1 MSVATLLD
9 YMGDCRTMV
18 LEEMRGMIPR
28 EGRLGRVLYDL
39 VFDYPLR
46 DAKALRPAL
55 CVATCCAL
63 GGSLE
68 AVSNS
73 ATVIELF
80 HNAFLIHDDIEDG
93 SEKRRCAPTLH
104 RVHGLPVAINVGD
117 AMFALTLEPLL
128 ENTRRLDLGRAL
140 RILKVIARMVRESAE
155 GQALELAWIGDARW
169 NLADWDYLRM
179 VHKKTSHYTFITP
192 VVVGA
197 IVAGET
203 GEGLGRLRL
212 FATALGAAFQIQDDV
227 LNLAGDEERTGKE
240 VDGDLWEGKH
250 TLVLLH
256 AVRSCT
262 ESERRRATAI
272 LRKRRPLDSSAA
284 DRMMPLRELVD
295 RLRAEGR
302 LSAKSARALARGIDE
317 AAGESDFKTVDD
329 VLFLRD
335 LIRRH
340 RSIDHARAVALRRA
354 QRARRTLT
362 SLSRSWPATVHRD
375 FLHDLTTFVIERD
388 H

>member
-28 EGRLGRVLYDL
+28 EGRLGSVLYDL

-169 NLADWDYLRM
+169 NLADRDYLRM

-203 GEGLGRLRL
+203 GEGLDRLRL

-262 ESERRRATAI
+262 EKERRRATAI
-272 LRKRRPLDSSAA
+272 LRKRRPVDSSAA

-302 LSAKSARALARGIDE
+302 LSAKSAQALVRGIDE
-317 AAGESDFKTVDD
+317 AAGAVQFKTVDD
-329 VLFLRD
+329 ILFLRD

-354 QRARRTLT
+354 ERARRTLT
-362 SLSRSWPATVHRD
+362 SLSRNWRPSVHRD

>member
-18 LEEMRGMIPR
+18 LEEMRGMIP
-28 EGRLGRVLYDL
+28 GDDRLGRVLYDL

-68 AVSNS
+68 AVSSS
-73 ATVIELF
+73 ASVIELF

-93 SEKRRCAPTLH
+93 SEKRRCGPTLH

-169 NLADWDYLRM
+169 DLADRDYLRM

-203 GEGLGRLRL
+203 GEGLDRLRL
-212 FATALGAAFQIQDDV
+212 FATALGTAFQIQDDV
-227 LNLAGDEERTGKE
+227 LNLDGDEERTGKE
-240 VDGDLWEGKH
+240 ADGDLWEGKH
-250 TLVLLH
+250 TLVLSH

-262 ESERRRATAI
+262 EEERRRATAI
-272 LRKRRPLDSSAA
+272 LRKRRPHDSSAA

-317 AAGESDFKTVDD
+317 ASDAGDFKTVDD
-329 VLFLRD
+329 VDFLRE
-335 LIRRH
+335 LIRRQG
-340 RSIDHARAVALRRA
+340 SIDHARAVALRRA

-362 SLSRSWPATVHRD
+362 SLSRRWPSSVHRD

>member
-18 LEEMRGMIPR
+18 LEEMRGMIPKD
-28 EGRLGRVLYDL
+28 GRLGRVLYDL

-93 SEKRRCAPTLH
+93 SEKRRSGPTLH
-104 RVHGLPVAINVGD
+104 RMHGLPVAINVGD

-128 ENTRRLDLGRAL
+128 DNTRLLDLGRAL
-140 RILKVIARMVRESAE
+140 RILKVVARMVRESAE
-155 GQALELAWIGDARW
+155 GQALELAWIREACWTQTDR
-169 NLADWDYLRM
+169 DYLRM

-197 IVAGET
+197 VVAGEV
-203 GEGLGRLRL
+203 GERLGRLRL

-227 LNLAGDEERTGKE
+227 LNLAGDEDRIGKE
-240 VDGDLWEGKH
+240 LDGDLWEGKH

-262 ESERRRATAI
+262 EAERRRATAV
-272 LRKRRPLDSSAA
+272 LRKRRPFDGAAA

-295 RLRAEGR
+295 RLRADGQ
-302 LSAKSARALARGIDE
+302 LSARSARVLTRGIDE
-317 AAGESDFKTVDD
+317 AAGAADFKTVDD

-335 LIRRH
+335 LIRRQG
-340 RSIDHARAVALRRA
+340 SIDHARAVALRRA

-362 SLSRSWPATVHRD
+362 ALTREWTPSVHRD

>member
-28 EGRLGRVLYDL
+28 DGRLGRVLYDL

-63 GGSLE
+63 GGSVE

-93 SEKRRCAPTLH
+93 SEKRRSGPTLH
-104 RVHGLPVAINVGD
+104 RMHGLPVAINVGD

-128 ENTRRLDLGRAL
+128 ENTRLLDLGRAL

-155 GQALELAWIGDARW
+155 GQALELAWIRDACWALTDR
-169 NLADWDYLRM
+169 DYLRM

-197 IVAGET
+197 VVAGEV
-203 GEGLGRLRL
+203 GERLGRLRL

-227 LNLAGDEERTGKE
+227 LNLAGDEDRIGKE
-240 VDGDLWEGKH
+240 LDGDLWEGKH

-256 AVRSCT
+256 AVRSST
-262 ESERRRATAI
+262 PAERRRATAI
-272 LRKRRPLDSSAA
+272 LRKRRPFDSSST

-295 RLRAEGR
+295 RMRADGR
-302 LSAKSARALARGIDE
+302 LSARSARVLTKGIEE
-317 AAGESDFKTVDD
+317 AAEVTDFKTVDD

-335 LIRRH
+335 LIRRQ
-340 RSIDHARAVALRRA
+340 RSIDHARAVAIRRA

-362 SLSRSWPATVHRD
+362 SLARDWPASVHRD

>member
-9 YMGDCRTMV
+9 YMGDCRTIV
-18 LEEMRGMIPR
+18 LEEMRGMVPR
-28 EGRLGRVLYDL
+28 DGRLGHVLYDL

-93 SEKRRCAPTLH
+93 SEKRRSAPTLH

-169 NLADWDYLRM
+169 NLADRDYLRM
-179 VHKKTSHYTFITP
+179 VHKKTTHYTFITP

-203 GEGLGRLRL
+203 GQGLDRLRL

-262 ESERRRATAI
+262 ESERRRATSI
-272 LRKRRPLDSSAA
+272 LRKRRPVDSSAA
-284 DRMMPLRELVD
+284 DRMMPLRELVE
-295 RLRAEGR
+295 RLRADGR
-302 LSAKSARALARGIDE
+302 LSASSARALVRGIDE
-317 AAGESDFKTVDD
+317 AAGEVEFKTVDD

-362 SLSRSWPATVHRD
+362 SLSRGWPASVHRD

>member
-18 LEEMRGMIPR
+18 LEEMRGMVPR
-28 EGRLGRVLYDL
+28 EGRVGRVLYDL
-39 VFDYPLR
+39 VFEYPLR

-93 SEKRRCAPTLH
+93 SEKRRSGPTLH
-104 RVHGLPVAINVGD
+104 RAHGLPVAINVGD

-155 GQALELAWIGDARW
+155 GQALELAWIRDACW
-169 NLADWDYLRM
+169 ALADRDYLRM

-197 IVAGET
+197 IVAGGS
-203 GEGLGRLRL
+203 GEALGRLRF

-227 LNLAGDEERTGKE
+227 LNLVGDEDRTGKE

-256 AVRSCT
+256 AVRSCA
-262 ESERRRATAI
+262 EDERRRATAI

-295 RLRAEGR
+295 RLRGEGR
-302 LSAKSARALARGIDE
+302 ISASSARALARGIDKD
-317 AAGESDFKTVDD
+317 AGAIEFKTVDD

-335 LIRRH
+335 LIRRQ

-362 SLSRSWPATVHRD
+362 SLSRDWPPTVHRD

>member
-18 LEEMRGMIPR
+18 LEEMRGMIPKD
-28 EGRLGRVLYDL
+28 GRLGRVLYDL

-93 SEKRRCAPTLH
+93 SEKRRSGPTLH
-104 RVHGLPVAINVGD
+104 RMHGLPVAINVGD

-128 ENTRRLDLGRAL
+128 ENTRLLDLGRAL
-140 RILKVIARMVRESAE
+140 RILKIIARMVRESAE
-155 GQALELAWIGDARW
+155 GQALELAWIRDARW
-169 NLADWDYLRM
+169 AQTDRDYLRM

-197 IVAGET
+197 VVAGEV
-203 GEGLGRLRL
+203 GERLGRLRL

-227 LNLAGDEERTGKE
+227 LNLAGDEDRIGKE
-240 VDGDLWEGKH
+240 LDGDLWEGKH

-256 AVRSCT
+256 AVRSCS
-262 ESERRRATAI
+262 EAERRRATAI
-272 LRKRRPLDSSAA
+272 LRKRRPFDGAA

-295 RLRAEGR
+295 RLRADGQ
-302 LSAKSARALARGIDE
+302 LSARSARVLARGIDE
-317 AAGESDFKTVDD
+317 AAEAADFKTIDD

-335 LIRRH
+335 LIRRQ

-362 SLSRSWPATVHRD
+362 SLTRDWPASVHRD

>member
-1 MSVATLLD
+1 MSVATLLE
-9 YMGDCRTMV
+9 YMDDCRTLV
-18 LEEMRGMIPR
+18 LEEMRGMVPR
-28 EGRLGRVLYDL
+28 DGQLGRVLYDL

-55 CVATCCAL
+55 CVATCRAL

-93 SEKRRCAPTLH
+93 SEKRRSGPTLH
-104 RVHGLPVAINVGD
+104 RVHGTPVAINVGD

-128 ENTRRLDLGRAL
+128 DNTRLLDLGRAL

-155 GQALELAWIGDARW
+155 GQAVELAWIRDGSWA
-169 NLADWDYLRM
+169 LADRDYLRM

-197 IVAGET
+197 IVAGMRNED
-203 GEGLGRLRL
+203 LGRLRL

-227 LNLAGDEERTGKE
+227 LNLAGHEAQIGKE

-250 TLVLLH
+250 TLILLH
-256 AVRSCT
+256 AVRTCT
-262 ESERRRATAI
+262 EADRKRATTV
-272 LRKRRPLDSSAA
+272 LRKRRPTELSGA
-284 DRMMPLRELVD
+284 DRMMPLKELVD
-295 RLRAEGR
+295 RLEADCQV
-302 LSAKSARALARGIDE
+302 SPKSAGALRDGIAHVEGADQY
-317 AAGESDFKTVDD
+317 KTIDD
-329 VLFLRD
+329 VRFLRD
-335 LIRRH
+335 LVFRQK
-340 RSIDHARAVALRRA
+340 SVDYARTVARK
-354 QRARRTLT
+354 RARRASHTLAST
-362 SLSRSWPATVHRD
+362 SRNWPPSVHKD
-375 FLHDLTTFVIERD
+375 FLRDLTDFVVNRD

>member
-18 LEEMRGMIPR
+18 LEEMRGMVPTD
-28 EGRLGRVLYDL
+28 GRLGRVLYDL

-93 SEKRRCAPTLH
+93 SEKRRSGPTLH
-104 RVHGLPVAINVGD
+104 RMHGLPVAINVGD

-128 ENTRRLDLGRAL
+128 ENTRLLELGRAL
-140 RILKVIARMVRESAE
+140 RILKIVARMVRESAE
-155 GQALELAWIGDARW
+155 GQALELAWIRDACWAQTDR
-169 NLADWDYLRM
+169 DYLRM

-197 IVAGET
+197 VVAGEV
-203 GEGLGRLRL
+203 GERLGRLRL

-227 LNLAGDEERTGKE
+227 LNLAGDEDRIGKE
-240 VDGDLWEGKH
+240 LDGDLWEGKH

-256 AVRSCT
+256 AVRSCS
-262 ESERRRATAI
+262 EVERRRATAI
-272 LRKRRPLDSSAA
+272 LRKRRPFDSAA
-284 DRMMPLRELVD
+284 GDRMMPLRELLE
-295 RLRAEGR
+295 RLRADGQ
-302 LSAKSARALARGIDE
+302 LSARSARVLARGIDQVAE
-317 AAGESDFKTVDD
+317 AADFKSVDD

-335 LIRRH
+335 LIRRQ

-362 SLSRSWPATVHRD
+362 SLTRDWPASVHRD

>member
-9 YMGDCRTMV
+9 YMGDCRTIV
-18 LEEMRGMIPR
+18 LEEMRGMVPR
-28 EGRLGRVLYDL
+28 DGRLGRVLYDL

-93 SEKRRCAPTLH
+93 SEKRRSAPTLH

-203 GEGLGRLRL
+203 GERLDRLRL

-227 LNLAGDEERTGKE
+227 LNLAGNEDRTGKE

-262 ESERRRATAI
+262 ENERRRATAI
-272 LRKRRPLDSSAA
+272 LRKRRPVDSSAP

-302 LSAKSARALARGIDE
+302 LSARSARALARGIDQ
-317 AAGESDFKTVDD
+317 AAGEEEFKTADD
-329 VLFLRD
+329 ILFLRD

-354 QRARRTLT
+354 QRAGRTLT
-362 SLSRSWPATVHRD
+362 TLSRSWPPSVHRD

>member
-1 MSVATLLD
+1 MSVASLLD

-18 LEEMRGMIPR
+18 LDEMRGMIPKD
-28 EGRLGRVLYDL
+28 GRLGSVLYDL

-68 AVSNS
+68 EVANS

-93 SEKRRCAPTLH
+93 SEKRRSGPTLH

-155 GQALELAWIGDARW
+155 GQALELAWIRDACW
-169 NLADWDYLRM
+169 ALADRDYLRM
-179 VHKKTSHYTFITP
+179 VHKKTTHYTFITP
-192 VVVGA
+192 IVVGA

-203 GEGLGRLRL
+203 GDRLGRLRL

-227 LNLAGDEERTGKE
+227 LNLAGDAERTGKE
-240 VDGDLWEGKH
+240 ADGDLWEGKH

-256 AVRSCT
+256 AVRSCS
-262 ESERRRATAI
+262 EDERRRATAI
-272 LRKRRPLDSSAA
+272 LRKRRPFDSSAS
-284 DRMMPLRELVD
+284 DRMMPLRDLVG
-295 RLRAEGR
+295 RLRAEGQ
-302 LSAKSARALARGIDE
+302 LSARSARALARGIDA
-317 AAGESDFKTVDD
+317 AAGAEDFKTIED
-329 VLFLRD
+329 VAFLRD
-335 LIRRH
+335 LIRRQ
-340 RSIDHARAVALRRA
+340 RSIDHARAIAVRRA
-354 QRARRTLT
+354 QRARGMLG
-362 SLSRSWPATVHRD
+362 SLSRGWPPSLHRD

>member
-18 LEEMRGMIPR
+18 LEEMRGMVPR
-28 EGRLGRVLYDL
+28 DGRLGSVLYDL

-93 SEKRRCAPTLH
+93 SEKRRSGPTLH
-104 RVHGLPVAINVGD
+104 RAHGLPVAINVGD

-155 GQALELAWIGDARW
+155 GQALELAWVRDACW
-169 NLADWDYLRM
+169 ALADRDYLRM

-203 GEGLGRLRL
+203 GEALGRLRF

-227 LNLAGDEERTGKE
+227 LNLVGDEDRVGKE
-240 VDGDLWEGKH
+240 RGGDLWEGKH
-250 TLVLLH
+250 TLVLMH

-262 ESERRRATAI
+262 EEERRRATAI
-272 LRKRRPLDSSAA
+272 LRKRRPLDSSAP

-295 RLRAEGR
+295 RLRGQGR
-302 LSAKSARALARGIDE
+302 ISATSARALARGIDR
-317 AAGESDFKTVDD
+317 AAGAVEFKTVDD

-335 LIRRH
+335 LIRRQ
-340 RSIDHARAVALRRA
+340 RSIDHARAVAVRRA

-362 SLSRSWPATVHRD
+362 SLSRSWPPSVHRD

>member
-18 LEEMRGMIPR
+18 LEEMRGMIPKD
-28 EGRLGRVLYDL
+28 GRLGRVLYDL

-93 SEKRRCAPTLH
+93 SEKRRSGPTLH
-104 RVHGLPVAINVGD
+104 RMHGLPVAINVGD

-128 ENTRRLDLGRAL
+128 ENTRLLDLGRAL
-140 RILKVIARMVRESAE
+140 RILKIVARMVRESAE
-155 GQALELAWIGDARW
+155 GQALELAWIRDACWAQTDR
-169 NLADWDYLRM
+169 DYLRM

-197 IVAGET
+197 VVAGEV
-203 GEGLGRLRL
+203 GERLGRLRL

-227 LNLAGDEERTGKE
+227 LNLAGDEDRIGKE
-240 VDGDLWEGKH
+240 LDGDLWEGKH

-262 ESERRRATAI
+262 EAERRRATAI
-272 LRKRRPLDSSAA
+272 LRKRRPFDSAAA

-295 RLRAEGR
+295 RLRVDGQ
-302 LSAKSARALARGIDE
+302 LSARSARVLARGIDE
-317 AAGESDFKTVDD
+317 AAEAADFKTVDD

-335 LIRRH
+335 LIRRQ

-362 SLSRSWPATVHRD
+362 SLTREWPPSVHRD

>member
-1 MSVATLLD
+1 MSVATLLE
-9 YMGDCRTMV
+9 YMDDCRTLV
-18 LEEMRGMIPR
+18 LEEMRGMVPR
-28 EGRLGRVLYDL
+28 DGQLGRVLYDL

-55 CVATCCAL
+55 CVATCRAL

-93 SEKRRCAPTLH
+93 SEKRRSGPTLH
-104 RVHGLPVAINVGD
+104 RVHGTPVAINVGD

-128 ENTRRLDLGRAL
+128 DNTRLLDLGRAL

-155 GQALELAWIGDARW
+155 GQAMELAWIRDGSWA
-169 NLADWDYLRM
+169 LADRDYLRM

-197 IVAGET
+197 IVAGMRNED
-203 GEGLGRLRL
+203 LGRLRL

-227 LNLAGDEERTGKE
+227 LNLAGHEAQIGKE

-250 TLVLLH
+250 TLILLH
-256 AVRSCT
+256 AVRTCT
-262 ESERRRATAI
+262 EADRKRATTV
-272 LRKRRPLDSSAA
+272 LRKRRPTESSGA
-284 DRMMPLRELVD
+284 DRMMPLKELVD
-295 RLRAEGR
+295 RLEADCQV
-302 LSAKSARALARGIDE
+302 SPKSAGALRDGIAHVEGADQY
-317 AAGESDFKTVDD
+317 KTIDD
-329 VLFLRD
+329 VRFLRD
-335 LIRRH
+335 LVFRQK
-340 RSIDHARAVALRRA
+340 SVDYARTVARK
-354 QRARRTLT
+354 RARRASHTLAST
-362 SLSRSWPATVHRD
+362 SRNWPPSVHKD
-375 FLHDLTTFVIERD
+375 FLRDLTDFVVNRD

>member
-1 MSVATLLD
+1 
-9 YMGDCRTMV
+9 
-18 LEEMRGMIPR
+18 MIPR
-28 EGRLGRVLYDL
+28 DGRLGRVLYDL

-93 SEKRRCAPTLH
+93 SEKRRAGPTLH
-104 RVHGLPVAINVGD
+104 RMHGLPVAINVGD

-128 ENTRRLDLGRAL
+128 ENTRLLDLGRAL
-140 RILKVIARMVRESAE
+140 RILKIIARMVRESAE
-155 GQALELAWIGDARW
+155 GQALELAWIRDACWALTDR
-169 NLADWDYLRM
+169 DYLRM

-197 IVAGET
+197 VVAGEV
-203 GEGLGRLRL
+203 GERLGRLRL

-227 LNLAGDEERTGKE
+227 LNLAGDEDRTGKE
-240 VDGDLWEGKH
+240 LDGDLWEGKH

-256 AVRSCT
+256 AVRSCS
-262 ESERRRATAI
+262 EAERRRATAI
-272 LRKRRPLDSSAA
+272 LRKGRPFDSSAA

-295 RLRAEGR
+295 RLRADGQ
-302 LSAKSARALARGIDE
+302 LSARSARVLTRGIDE
-317 AAGESDFKTVDD
+317 AAETPDFKTADD

-335 LIRRH
+335 LIRRQ
-340 RSIDHARAVALRRA
+340 RSIDHARAVAIRRA

-362 SLSRSWPATVHRD
+362 SVTRDWPASVHRD

>member
-1 MSVATLLD
+1 MSVATLLE
-9 YMGDCRTMV
+9 YMDDCRTLV
-18 LEEMRGMIPR
+18 LEEMRGMVPR
-28 EGRLGRVLYDL
+28 DGQLGRVLYDL

-55 CVATCCAL
+55 CVATCRAL

-93 SEKRRCAPTLH
+93 SEKRRSGPTLH
-104 RVHGLPVAINVGD
+104 RVHGTPVAINVGD

-128 ENTRRLDLGRAL
+128 DNTRLLDLGRAL

-155 GQALELAWIGDARW
+155 GQAMELAWIREGSWA
-169 NLADWDYLRM
+169 LADRDYLRM

-197 IVAGET
+197 IVAGMRNED
-203 GEGLGRLRL
+203 LGSLRL

-227 LNLAGDEERTGKE
+227 LNLSGHEAQIGKE

-250 TLVLLH
+250 TLILLH
-256 AVRSCT
+256 AVRTC
-262 ESERRRATAI
+262 SEAERKRATAV
-272 LRKRRPLDSSAA
+272 LRKRRPTESSGA
-284 DRMMPLRELVD
+284 DRMMPLKELVNRLEADCQVTPKDAGALRKVID
-295 RLRAEGR
+295 RVE
-302 LSAKSARALARGIDE
+302 SADQY
-317 AAGESDFKTVDD
+317 KTIDD
-329 VLFLRD
+329 VRFLRD
-335 LIRRH
+335 LVFRQK
-340 RSIDHARAVALRRA
+340 SVDYARMVARK
-354 QRARRTLT
+354 RARRASRTLAST
-362 SLSRSWPATVHRD
+362 SRHWSPSVHKD
-375 FLHDLTTFVIERD
+375 FLRDLTDFVIARD